1 MKLHYGQYYW
11 TTTLN
16 QKIDYPQL
24 QEDISCDVL
33 VIGGGMG
40 GVTCSYQLSKQGFDT
55 VLIEENEIAS
65 GSTQTN
71 TGLLQFCSDK
81 MLTSFIHTIGEELA
95 VHFYQLSL
103 DAVKQLTEIS
113 SALSE
118 DARVL
123 PRNSL
128 YLASTPEDVRLLQEE
143 YNNLQRF
150 KFPVEW
156 WDKQKLQSH
165 FPFQNEAALYTGG
178 DAKANPYVFVKELSQ
193 LSAKHGAR
201 IFEKSKLNSLKC
213 ENDHVL
219 VYVGKHRIQSKKV
232 IFATGYTTQEFKP
245 DRGADL
251 VASYVIVT
259 DIVPE
264 LHSHWFED
272 CLIWET
278 ARPYFYIRTSEDGRI
293 IAGGLDEPLPP
304 NGLEEGRYLHKSEQL
319 LGTVHEMFPMFTEA
333 KSEYSWGAVFGGTR
347 DGLPFIGPHYKYPNC
362 YFLQG
367 YGGNGTVCSMIGA
380 NLLTDLISGKDRPD
394 AAMFDLMRGSKK

>member
-1 MKLHYGQYYW
+1 MKLHYGEYYW
-11 TTTLN
+11 PTTLN
-16 QKIDYPQL
+16 KQISFPQL
-24 QEDISCDVL
+24 QEDLTCDVL

-40 GVTCSYQLSKQGFDT
+40 GVTCSYQLSMQGFDT

-81 MLTSFIHTIGEELA
+81 TLTSFINTIGEELA
-95 VHFYQLSL
+95 VHFYRLSL
-103 DAVKQLTEIS
+103 DAVAQLIEIS
-113 SALSE
+113 SKLSE
-118 DARVL
+118 GARIL

-128 YLASTPEDVRLLQEE
+128 YLASSPEDIGLLQAE

-156 WDKQKLQSH
+156 WDKHKIQSH
-165 FPFQNEAALYTGG
+165 FPFQHEAAIYTGG
-178 DAKANPYVFVKELSQ
+178 DAKANPFVFVKELSQ
-193 LSAKHGAR
+193 LTAKNGAR
-201 IFEKSKLNSLKC
+201 IFEKSKLTSVRC
-213 ENDHVL
+213 ETDQVVIH
-219 VYVGKHRIQSKKV
+219 VGKHRIQAKKV

-251 VASYVIVT
+251 VASYVTVT
-259 DIVPE
+259 EIIPD
-264 LHSHWFED
+264 LKRKWFDD

-293 IAGGLDEPLPP
+293 IAGGLDEHLPQ
-304 NGLEEGRYLHKSEQL
+304 NGLEEARYLNQSKQL
-319 LGTVHEMFPMFTEA
+319 LATVHGMFPIFSDA
-333 KSEYSWGAVFGGTR
+333 QSEYSWGAVFGGTR

-362 YFLQG
+362 YFLEG

-380 NLLTDLISGKDRPD
+380 NLLTDIISGKERHD
-394 AAMFDLMRGSKK
+394 ASMFDLMRGTKK

>member
-1 MKLHYGQYYW
+1 MKLHYGQYFW
-11 TTTLN
+11 TTILN
-16 QKIDYPQL
+16 NKIDYPQL
-24 QEDISCDVL
+24 QEDITCDVL

-40 GVTCSYQLSKQGFDT
+40 GVTCAYQLSKQGFDT

-81 MLTSFIHTIGEELA
+81 TLTSFIHTIGEELA
-95 VHFYQLSL
+95 VHFYKLSM
-103 DAVKQLTEIS
+103 DAVAQLTEIS

-118 DARVL
+118 DARVS

-128 YLASTPEDVRLLQEE
+128 YLASSPEDVSMLEEE
-143 YNNLQRF
+143 YNNLQGF

-156 WDKQKLQSH
+156 WDKHKLKSH
-165 FPFQNEAALYTGG
+165 FPFQNEAAIYTGG
-178 DAKANPYVFVKELSQ
+178 DAKTNPYVFVKELAQ
-193 LSAKHGAR
+193 LTATHGAR
-201 IFEKSKLNSLKC
+201 IFEKSKLTSLKC
-213 ENDHVL
+213 ENDHVIA
-219 VYVGKHRIQSKKV
+219 YIGNHRIHSKKV

-259 DIVPE
+259 NIIPE
-264 LHSHWFED
+264 LQRNWFED

-278 ARPYFYIRTSEDGRI
+278 ARPYFYIRTSADGRI

-304 NGLEEGRYLHKSEQL
+304 NGLEEGRYLHKSKQL
-319 LGTVHEMFPMFTEA
+319 LATVHEMFPMFIDA
-333 KSEYSWGAVFGGTR
+333 KTEYSWGAVFGGTR